1 MRLLTILVT
10 FGLLLGAYP
19 SSVGRAENSAIYEI
33 PGVTLPS
40 TSIDSSIGGPTY
52 DHVYSLNVVAGTV
65 LLVTLRGEIGAEL
78 GLYLFDDQATSI
90 YEATPFAVSAK
101 PGSVQ
106 SVSTQFFRE
115 ATIYINVNGRNE
127 DRAYRYQLFVSKVVD
142 RTPPVIRNAEV
153 LAYVRPDSVCATID
167 AVDGISGVQ
176 SVRFTSGD
184 ASEVSDWVPYT
195 GVKRYCGQLSLPEG
209 RHEVVV
215 AARNRIGMVTVKSAG
230 YAQFDSDSPRV
241 TRVDPPQSVSYS
253 ARPIAFWEFNEPVRS
268 SASRTSRVLAY
279 AQSGALILGRTW
291 FSSSRRQ
298 MYWQP
303 NEALKI
309 GTLLSAV
316 PAGVLDRAGNALT
329 LVEPIVLWRKA
340 PTLLSLKVEAVGPK
354 WLRLRLS
361 ASQNL
366 VGKQVVLSTRLNGAW
381 TQTSTFNISSRST
394 LIKLPRDEATRY
406 RVEWGGS
413 DRLDVARSVTVGR
426 PAVVP

>member
-19 SSVGRAENSAIYEI
+19 SSVGRAEDSSIYEI
-33 PGVTLPS
+33 PGVALPS
-40 TSIDSSIGGPTY
+40 TSVDSSIGGPTY

-78 GLYLFDDQATSI
+78 GLYLFDGEATSI
-90 YEATPFAVSAK
+90 YEAAPFAVSAK

-127 DRAYRYQLFVSKVVD
+127 DRAYGYQLFVSKVID
-142 RTPPVIRNAEV
+142 RTPPVIRSAVV
-153 LAYVRPDSVCATID
+153 LPYVRPESVCATID

-176 SVRFTSGD
+176 SVRFTSSD
-184 ASEVSDWVPYT
+184 ASQVSDWVPYT
-195 GVKRYCGQLSLPEG
+195 GAVRYCGQLALPEG

-230 YAQFDSDSPRV
+230 YAQFDSDAPQV

-253 ARPIAFWEFNEPVRS
+253 ARPIATWEFSEPVRS
-268 SASRTSRVLAY
+268 SVNRNSRVLAY
-279 AQSGALILGRTW
+279 AQSGSLIPGKSW
-291 FSSSRRQ
+291 FSESRRR

-303 NEALKI
+303 NQAIDI

-329 LVEPIVLWRKA
+329 LVEPIALWRKA
-340 PTLLSLKVEAVGPK
+340 PTVLSLKVDAVRPK
-354 WLRLRLS
+354 WITLSLS

-366 VGKQVVLSTRLNGAW
+366 VGKTVVLSSRVNGAW
-381 TQTSTFNISSRST
+381 TQGSTVNISSRST

-406 RVEWGGS
+406 RIEWGGS
-413 DRLDVARSVTVGR
+413 DRLDVARSVITGR
-426 PAVVP
+426 PAVAP